1 MGSPTYPNPLCF
13 RVGIANSGHTGS
25 PPRDRHPNPNPIPLP
40 SYNNTHARHTIVHPR
55 TPCGGTIG
63 CVGTIGTI
71 GRIDPR
77 PPWGPKNLY
86 LRPPGPPWGPRPC
99 PGRSIHI
106 LSWCLDP
113 QILKIHDLPHQKPI
127 FSYFSNIFGTRRRRR
142 RPPWI
147 SHPPSSPSHTGKKHG
162 VRPRILT

>member
-1 MGSPTYPNPLCF
+1 MCEPQHVTTPALCMQSLC
-13 RVGIANSGHTGS
+13 RCDVLRLRQRNHKCGPHGDN
-25 PPRDRHPNPNPIPLP
+25 RDNRDLKEGLW
-40 SYNNTHARHTIVHPR
+40 SSKGR
-55 TPCGGTIG
+55 
-63 CVGTIGTI
+63 
-71 GRIDPR
+71 GRIGPR
-77 PPWGPKNLY
+77 PPWEPKNLY
-86 LRPPGPPWGPRPC
+86 LRPPGAPWGPRPC

-106 LSWCLDP
+106 FSWCLDP

-142 RPPWI
+142 RRRQTHPG